1 MYFLVLTFNSMQQGQ
16 YLLRDLKLAQQAK
29 LSPKCTFT
37 TQMIG
42 CVFGAVLNYIMMQRY
57 NSPSLYLYM
66 YAET

>member
-37 TQMIG
+37 TQVIG
-42 CVFGAVLNYIMMQRY
+42 CVFGAVLNYIMMQR
-57 NSPSLYLYM
+57 
-66 YAET
+66 